1 MYLKHVKDIL
11 IDKIEEKYLKSKNY
25 NNYNT

>member
-11 IDKIEEKYLKSKNY
+11 IDKIEEKIFKSKNY